1 MIYIGVNTG
10 TSADA
15 VDAVAIQFVGNKS
28 LFLAAYEWPFSDHL
42 RQAIYQ
48 AVEDDTISHR
58 ACVMLGSKLAQVYQ
72 LAVEGVCEK
81 AGITLSEVEAI
92 GLHGQ
97 TIHHCPDHK
106 PPYTLQLDQ
115 ATDLAQRLGV
125 RVVANFRAADIAQG
139 GQGAPLIPA
148 YHRFLAEQAGK
159 SRAAFVNLGGIANIT
174 WFDGVA
180 NQLQGWDVG
189 PANALLDAWAQSHLG
204 QPFDDQ
210 GTWAQ
215 SGKVCPQLLQALLQ
229 DPYFAKK
236 PPKSTGRD
244 YFTEAWLR
252 KGITQQSPQD
262 VQATL
267 VALTVQTIATALNQ
281 QGLGETFPVYLYG
294 KGVAN
299 TYLCQQLQAQC
310 PDFLLQ
316 TTEVLAM
323 PPEWLEG
330 GLFAWLAYC
339 HDQRHAVDLRAVTG
353 AKKPTILGALYP
365 A

>member
-15 VDAVAIQFVGNKS
+15 VDAVAIQIINNKS
-28 LFLAAYEWPFSDHL
+28 RFLAAYELPFADHL

-48 AVEDDTISHR
+48 AVEDDKISHR
-58 ACVMLGSKLAQVYQ
+58 DCVMLGSKLAKVYQ

-81 AGITLSEVEAI
+81 AGITQSEVEAI

-97 TIHHCPDHK
+97 TIHHCPNHQ

-115 ATDLAQRLGV
+115 ATDVAQRLGV
-125 RVVANFRAADIAQG
+125 RVIANFRAADIAQG

-148 YHRFLAEQAGK
+148 YHRFLAEQVGE

-174 WFDGVA
+174 WFDKMG
-180 NQLQGWDVG
+180 NQLLGWDVG
-189 PANALLDAWAQSHLG
+189 PANALLDMWAQRHLH

-210 GTWAQ
+210 GAWAQ
-215 SGKVCPQLLQALLQ
+215 TGKVCSQLLTALLQ

-252 KGITQQSPQD
+252 NHITQQCPQD

-267 VALTVQTIATALNQ
+267 VALSVQTIATALQ
-281 QGLGETFPVYLYG
+281 QQQHGKTFPVYLYG

-310 PDFLLQ
+310 PDLLLQ
-316 TTEVLAM
+316 TTEVLSI

-339 HDQRHAVDLRAVTG
+339 YDQQLAVDLCTVTG
-353 AKKPTILGALYP
+353 AKKPTRLGALYP
-365 A
+365 I

>member
-15 VDAVAIQFVGNKS
+15 VDAVAIQFVDNKS
-28 LFLAAYEWPFSDHL
+28 LFLAAYELPFTEHL

-48 AVEDDTISHR
+48 AVEDDKVSHR
-58 ACVMLGSKLAQVYQ
+58 ALVTLGDSLAQIYQ
-72 LAVEGVCEK
+72 RAVEGVCEK
-81 AGITLSEVEAI
+81 AGLTLSEVEAI

-97 TIHHCPDHK
+97 TIHHCPDHQ

-115 ATDLAQRLGV
+115 ATDVAQRLGC

-148 YHRFLAEQAGK
+148 YHRFLAEQASKGK
-159 SRAAFVNLGGIANIT
+159 AAFVNLGGIANIT
-174 WFDGVA
+174 WFDKVA

-189 PANALLDAWAQSHLG
+189 PANALLDMWALSHLG

-210 GTWAQ
+210 GRWAQ

-252 KGITQQSPQD
+252 KHMTRQSPQD

-267 VALTVQTIATALNQ
+267 VALTVQTIATALTQ
-281 QGLGETFPVYLYG
+281 QGQGKSFPVYLYG

-310 PDFLLQ
+310 PDLLLQ
-316 TTEVLAM
+316 TTDILSM

-339 HDQRHAVDLRAVTG
+339 YDQQIAIDLRTVTG
-353 AKKPTILGALYP
+353 AKKATRLGALYP
-365 A
+365 S